1 MYEGVKTFL
10 FSDQLSQSHFNIK
23 KLGVVPYRIIYF
35 SLNYTM

>member
-23 KLGVVPYRIIYF
+23 KLGVVPYHSSIELSTF
-35 SLNYTM
+35 F